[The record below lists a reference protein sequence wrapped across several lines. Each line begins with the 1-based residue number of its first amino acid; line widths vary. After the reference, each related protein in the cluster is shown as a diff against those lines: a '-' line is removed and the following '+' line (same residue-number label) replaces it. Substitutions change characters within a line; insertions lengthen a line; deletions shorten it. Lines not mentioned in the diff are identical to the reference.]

1 MCGWD
6 SKIRAH
12 CQFSSIFTVLHCCF
26 LKDIFALIKSAG
38 YTLFELVIV
47 IVIASIVTAMAVSIY
62 RTTLDSSNV
71 SAEINA
77 LSLDLAYARNEAIKQ
92 GQNILLCASSNGSS
106 CNNSTSMASGWI
118 VMLPGSS
125 NTCTVSNGLAASAVL
140 RVAAALSSGD
150 AITFAYSGSNTSNGI
165 CFSRLG
171 TGTTGKFTVAA
182 ATASTSANQ
191 FNKQCLY
198 VSNAGLLHVV
208 KSGSTDSVGSC

>member
-1 MCGWD
+1 M
-6 SKIRAH
+6 
-12 CQFSSIFTVLHCCF
+12 
-26 LKDIFALIKSAG
+26 IKSAG

-47 IVIASIVTAMAVSIY
+47 MVIASIITAIAVAGY

-77 LSLDLAYARNEAIKQ
+77 LSADLAYARNEAIKQ
-92 GQNILLCASSNGSS
+92 GQNVLLCATSNPASSSPT
-106 CNNSTSMASGWI
+106 CNNASSLATGWV
-118 VMLPGSS
+118 VMLSGNS

-140 RVAAALSSGD
+140 RVGPAVTTGD
-150 AITFAYSGSNTSNGI
+150 SITFAYSGSNTSNGI

-182 ATASTSANQ
+182 ATASSSANQ

-208 KSGSTDSVGSC
+208 KSGSTDSFGSC

>member
-1 MCGWD
+1 M
-6 SKIRAH
+6 K
-12 CQFSSIFTVLHCCF
+12 QQ
-26 LKDIFALIKSAG
+26 AG

-47 IVIASIVTAMAVSIY
+47 IVIASIVTAVAVSTY

-92 GQNILLCASSNGSS
+92 GQNVLLCATSN
-106 CNNSTSMASGWI
+106 
-118 VMLPGSS
+118 PGSS
-125 NTCTVSNGLAASAVL
+125 SPTCNNASSLATGWVVMLASGNTCTVSNGLAASSVL
-140 RVAAALSSGD
+140 RVASGVTTGD
-150 AITFAYSGSNTSNGI
+150 SITFAYSGSNTSNGI

-208 KSGSTDSVGSC
+208 KYGNSDAFGSC